1 MKGWTWATPSKKLL
15 KSLSEI
21 EWSSRLL
28 LVIQASIQE
37 VPRAQT
43 LGLSLTTM
51 SIILDQNFITSNSFW
66 ESGKTFV
73 SKTFQNP
80 QKCPTITLFF
90 LAFLSFPK
98 TSLCSNTK
106 HSYHQ
111 NRSYFIM
118 KLRLD
123 GDFQIMSSLRILR
136 ETEDQSGT
144 DFIDTDLT
152 ICNQEEVVIYLL
164 LNF

>member
-1 MKGWTWATPSKKLL
+1 MPHNYTVFKAARFS
-15 KSLSEI
+15 
-21 EWSSRLL
+21 
-28 LVIQASIQE
+28 
-37 VPRAQT
+37 
-43 LGLSLTTM
+43 
-51 SIILDQNFITSNSFW
+51 SNSPGTQGMDFL
-66 ESGKTFV
+66 SGPNRFL
-73 SKTFQNP
+73 
-80 QKCPTITLFF
+80 ILFG
-90 LAFLSFPK
+90 FLSFPK

-106 HSYHQ
+106 LSYHQ

-144 DFIDTDLT
+144 DFIDSDLT
-152 ICNQEEVVIYLL
+152 ICNQQEVDIYLL